1 MVVDC
6 SHMTVCNM
14 LLMPARLVTGMYI
27 GWLLSYLSSVN
38 APLAV
43 DSLLLTDVDMPNR
56 RQ

>member
-14 LLMPARLVTGMYI
+14 LLMPARLVTGIYI

-43 DSLLLTDVDMPNR
+43 DSLLLTDVDMPNG
-56 RQ
+56 Q